1 MQWTGGWGSTWIAIP
16 EESSWLHQSFRRC
29 FMSPSGAAHRAYP
42 LLPLL
47 HGAEPAP
54 CPAPWHV
61 CPGQGRD
68 RCPVSLQASPSLR
81 WPHAGR
87 LWLAPAP
94 LPQPPGSACPSPSGR
109 SAMRQQ
115 SSGRSRRR
123 GQRSGSSGGPGLGP
137 CTTAPLHTRTV
148 SARLGTGTWDPVA
161 LTAVRAAGHLSA
173 NPQTQLS
180 PTWRGHAAITLGCAG
195 D

>member
-1 MQWTGGWGSTWIAIP
+1 MAPSVLQEMLHEPFGSCPLCLSSAAP
-16 EESSWLHQSFRRC
+16 SSWCRAC
-29 FMSPSGAAHRAYP
+29 AVPSSLARV
-42 LLPLL
+42 
-47 HGAEPAP
+47 
-54 CPAPWHV
+54 PW
-61 CPGQGRD
+61 PGQG
-68 RCPVSLQASPSLR
+68 SLSCLPPSIPIAAMASCWEAL
-81 WPHAGR
+81 AG
-87 LWLAPAP
+87 PAP
-94 LPQPPGSACPSPSGR
+94 LLQPPGSACPSPSGR

-180 PTWRGHAAITLGCAG
+180 PTWWGHAAITLGCAG